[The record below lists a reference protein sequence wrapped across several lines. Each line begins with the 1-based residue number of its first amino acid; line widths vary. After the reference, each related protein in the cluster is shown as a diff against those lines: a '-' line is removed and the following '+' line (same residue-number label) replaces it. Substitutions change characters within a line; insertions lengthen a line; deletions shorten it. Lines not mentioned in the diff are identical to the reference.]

1 LSENSEFTW
10 IYYDLLLPPIRGNFM
25 RENDDTALDS
35 GLQDTQTKPNE
46 TSGFGSWMRRM
57 PEFEQSF

>member
-1 LSENSEFTW
+1 M
-10 IYYDLLLPPIRGNFM
+10 DLLLPPIRGNFM

-35 GLQDTQTKPNE
+35 GLQDIQTKPNE
-46 TSGFGSWMRRM
+46 TTGFGSWMRRM